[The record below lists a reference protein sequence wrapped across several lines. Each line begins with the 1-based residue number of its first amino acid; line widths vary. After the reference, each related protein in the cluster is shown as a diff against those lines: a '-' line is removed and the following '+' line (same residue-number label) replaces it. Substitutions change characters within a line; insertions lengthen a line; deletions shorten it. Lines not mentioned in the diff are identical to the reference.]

1 MIKQKFLMFSAIV
14 VFSVAGTAVSQAPS
28 PSPSP
33 SPSSKECDIAF
44 SREVDSNA
52 IISAKPEPNF
62 SKRDRERYVGQEIRL
77 RATLCGSGKV
87 TDIRV
92 IDGLTDEMNAAAIE
106 AARLIRFTPAE
117 KDGKKVSR
125 AVTLRYFVRN

>member
-1 MIKQKFLMFSAIV
+1 MWSAIV
-14 VFSVAGTAVSQAPS
+14 VFSIAGTPVSQTPS

-33 SPSSKECDIAF
+33 SPKECDIAF
-44 SREVDSNA
+44 SREVDTNA
-52 IISAKPEPNF
+52 KMLAKPEPNF
-62 SKRDRERYVGQEIRL
+62 SKRERERYAGQEITL
-77 RATLCGSGKV
+77 SATLCGSGRV

-106 AARLIRFTPAE
+106 AAGLIRFTPAE

-125 AVTLRYFVRN
+125 SVTLKYFVRN